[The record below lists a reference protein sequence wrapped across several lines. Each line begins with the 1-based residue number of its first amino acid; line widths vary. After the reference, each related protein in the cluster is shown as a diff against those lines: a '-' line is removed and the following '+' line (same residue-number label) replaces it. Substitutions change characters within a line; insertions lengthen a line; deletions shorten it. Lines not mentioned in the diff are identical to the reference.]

1 MLRNVTGRHVVLGSK
16 KNMHPLKGFIHLG
29 NSDRSVYYSLR
40 DVDNGGGVNYM
51 FFSLLTKIYL
61 DFGVEI
67 VVILGIAAEDEK
79 HLVGIVG
86 VGRMGK

>member
-1 MLRNVTGRHVVLGSK
+1 
-16 KNMHPLKGFIHLG
+16 MHPLKGFIHLG

-40 DVDNGGGVNYM
+40 DIDNTGGVNYM
-51 FFSLLTKIYL
+51 FFSLLTKINL

-67 VVILGIAAEDEK
+67 VVVLGIAAEDEK

-86 VGRMGK
+86 VRRIGEMTSVR

>member
-1 MLRNVTGRHVVLGSK
+1 
-16 KNMHPLKGFIHLG
+16 MHPLKGFIHLG

-40 DVDNGGGVNYM
+40 DIDNTGGVYYM
-51 FFSLLTKIYL
+51 FFSLLAKIHL

-67 VVILGIAAEDEK
+67 VVIHGITAEDEK